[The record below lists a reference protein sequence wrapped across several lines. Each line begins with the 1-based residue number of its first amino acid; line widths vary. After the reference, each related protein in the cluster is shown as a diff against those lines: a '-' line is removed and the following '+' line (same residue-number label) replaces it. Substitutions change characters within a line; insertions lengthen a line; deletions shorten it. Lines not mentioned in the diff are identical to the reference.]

1 MEKSKTKVVNLTE
14 YKEKKNKE
22 NNGLDRKE
30 LLELIKKVI
39 ISK

>member
-14 YKEKKNKE
+14 YREKKNKE
-22 NNGLDRKE
+22 NNILDRKE